1 MFGSIF
7 GGAFFGE
14 VWRLLS
20 GIAPPARLPDNII
33 VATQSVHDVKRR
45 VAVTEIT
52 RSVSVAH
59 ARRTVT
65 FDG

>member
-7 GGAFFGE
+7 GGGFFAE
-14 VWRLLS
+14 VWRVLS

-33 VATQSVHDVKRR
+33 VATQSATEVRR
-45 VAVTEIT
+45 RIGVTEVE
-52 RSVSVAH
+52 RSIGVSH
-59 ARRTVT
+59 PKRTVT